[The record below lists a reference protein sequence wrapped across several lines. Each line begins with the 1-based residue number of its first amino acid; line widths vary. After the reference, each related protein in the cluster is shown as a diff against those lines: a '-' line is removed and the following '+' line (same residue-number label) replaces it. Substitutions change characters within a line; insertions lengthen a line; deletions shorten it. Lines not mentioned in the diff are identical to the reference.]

1 MASGMPTT
9 TGHYFITMAYDLGGI
24 TIKSTRLNVQLVKA
38 VATPTMA
45 SASMVHGT
53 AAGSFDSDFHNDGQF
68 NAQ

>member
-1 MASGMPTT
+1 
-9 TGHYFITMAYDLGGI
+9 MAYDLGGI